1 MERSRRDLSINT
13 VTDNFIFKNNQITL
27 LLPSYLTQGL
37 VFTFLRLA
45 KKWIEVMFC
54 LKRVSSVRNTIK
66 LKEEK

>member
-45 KKWIEVMFC
+45 KKMDRGNVLFETRFVC
-54 LKRVSSVRNTIK
+54 A
-66 LKEEK
+66 EYD